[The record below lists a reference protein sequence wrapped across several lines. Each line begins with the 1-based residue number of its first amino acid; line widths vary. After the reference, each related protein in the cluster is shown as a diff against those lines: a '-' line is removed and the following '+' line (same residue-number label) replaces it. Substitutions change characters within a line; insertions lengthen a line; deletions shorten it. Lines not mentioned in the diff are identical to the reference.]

1 MKGIQYLV
9 NDEGKKT
16 AVLIDLEEYGK
27 LWADF
32 QDILVSRS
40 RANETEI
47 SWETLQAEIGQ
58 DVYKD

>member
-27 LWADF
+27 LWEDF
-32 QDILVSRS
+32 QDILV
-40 RANETEI
+40 
-47 SWETLQAEIGQ
+47 W
-58 DVYKD
+58 

>member
-9 NDEGKKT
+9 NDEGKRT

-27 LWADF
+27 LWEDF

-40 RANETEI
+40 RADEPEI
-47 SWETLQAEIGQ
+47 PWEVLQAEMEE
-58 DVYKD
+58 DNLEE

>member
-16 AVLIDLEEYGK
+16 AVLIDLEEYGDI
-27 LWADF
+27 WADF

-40 RANETEI
+40 RANEIEV
-47 SWETLQAEIGQ
+47 SWEDLQAEMEQ
-58 DVYKD
+58 DN